1 MLQHFI
7 RDVRAK
13 FGIPNLPHSPDVGQN
28 SDGGLSDFRSSS
40 QSLIKGNCHNS
51 RTRKIDMKLGSVTK
65 LDKRNKTLSKKFDED
80 VISENYDVIVI
91 FSIYS
96 RFVAIPKPDFGRM
109 VCKIYIFSN
118 GNLLFYIN

>member
-13 FGIPNLPHSPDVGQN
+13 FGIPNLPHSSDVGQN

-40 QSLIKGNCHNS
+40 QSLIKGNCHNF
-51 RTRKIDMKLGSVTK
+51 RTRKTDMKLGPVTI

-109 VCKIYIFSN
+109 
-118 GNLLFYIN
+118 GL